1 MFSRLPSWVVAI
13 SFLGLSGMSVGCGDS
28 MSSPTPTSSTPVGL
42 TLLSVSPG
50 SGPTVGGDFIRLSGS
65 GFRSGANVTLD
76 GVAAHVTRVTSTVID
91 ARTLAHAPGPVDVVV
106 TNPDGQTG
114 TLKAVYTF
122 GVFSVTGGPP
132 LVAPGAELTVSWVSP
147 DGRGCSGGGDWIALY
162 RAGDPDQTGAANGH
176 SDLWHEHICGAA
188 SGTWKLNAPAQP
200 GEYEFRFMVGE
211 FSVARSSSITVRQ

>member
-1 MFSRLPSWVVAI
+1 
-13 SFLGLSGMSVGCGDS
+13 
-28 MSSPTPTSSTPVGL
+28 MSSPTPTSSTPADL

-50 SGPTVGGDFIRLSGS
+50 AGPTVGGDFIRLFGS

-76 GVAAHVTRVTSTVID
+76 GVAAHVIRVTSTAID
-91 ARTLAHAPGPVDVVV
+91 ARTVAHAAGPVDVVV

-114 TLKAVYTF
+114 TLKAAYTF
-122 GVFSVTGGPP
+122 GVFSVAGGPP

-162 RAGDPDQTGAANGH
+162 RVGDPDQTGAANGH
-176 SDLWHEHICGAA
+176 SDLWHEHVCGAA

-211 FSVARSSSITVRQ
+211 FSVARSSSITVLSDPAEHSRS